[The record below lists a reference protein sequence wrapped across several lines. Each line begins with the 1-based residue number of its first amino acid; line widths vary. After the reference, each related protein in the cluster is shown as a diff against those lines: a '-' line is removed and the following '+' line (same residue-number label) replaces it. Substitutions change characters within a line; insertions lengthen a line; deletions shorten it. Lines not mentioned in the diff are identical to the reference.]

1 MFQFPEF
8 ALQTYVFSLRF
19 HDVTHG
25 WFPYS
30 DIAGSKFAYN
40 SPTLFAVSHVF
51 HRFRLP
57 RHPPYTLSSLAIKL
71 LEYPKDMT
79 RIKLCF
85 SIHLHEWKNL
95 FYQITKFQR
104 ALQNSTESEKLFYSK
119 KFIYFNHHTFLSSAM
134 RRHRQQ
140 SDGGGE
146 RDRTDDLHGA
156 SVTLSQLSYTP
167 ILFKS
172 GGPRW
177 IWTIDLTLIRRAL

>member
-8 ALQTYVFSLRF
+8 ALQTYVFSLQFRN
-19 HDVTHG
+19 VTYG

-79 RIKLCF
+79 RIKL
-85 SIHLHEWKNL
+85 HL
-95 FYQITKFQR
+95 ITIIAKFQR
-104 ALQNSTESEKLFYSK
+104 ALQDSIELEKLLFIRKNLFVYFCSYQFIFY
-119 KFIYFNHHTFLSSAM
+119 FL
-134 RRHRQQ
+134 
-140 SDGGGE
+140 
-146 RDRTDDLHGA
+146 
-156 SVTLSQLSYTP
+156 
-167 ILFKS
+167 
-172 GGPRW
+172 
-177 IWTIDLTLIRRAL
+177 

>member
-8 ALQTYVFSLRF
+8 ALQTYVFSLQFRN
-19 HDVTHG
+19 VTYG

-79 RIKLCF
+79 RINYIF
-85 SIHLHEWKNL
+85 TIN
-95 FYQITKFQR
+95 TNFQR
-104 ALQNSTESEKLFYSK
+104 ALQDPTGLGKLLYSK
-119 KFIYFNHHTFLSSAM
+119 KFDF
-134 RRHRQQ
+134 
-140 SDGGGE
+140 
-146 RDRTDDLHGA
+146 
-156 SVTLSQLSYTP
+156 
-167 ILFKS
+167 
-172 GGPRW
+172 
-177 IWTIDLTLIRRAL
+177 